1 MPEDADKAS
10 ETISETKEEVKDN
23 VDQIS
28 AKAEHLVHQTE
39 EGAEDVLR
47 YVKNSAMNAQAAFDD
62 SLDSA
67 SQAVK
72 RGTAEARFQYSRAFH
87 RAQVNSSSRMA
98 ITGHLPFTLMCLD
111 FVAFNYHALIPN
123 Q

>member
-1 MPEDADKAS
+1 MPEDAEKVDDK
-10 ETISETKEEVKDN
+10 ISEAKEEVKEN
-23 VDQIS
+23 VNQLS

-47 YVKNSAMNAQAAFDD
+47 YVKNSALSAQAAFDD

-87 RAQVNSSSRMA
+87 RAQVSW
-98 ITGHLPFTLMCLD
+98 L
-111 FVAFNYHALIPN
+111 
-123 Q
+123 

>member
-10 ETISETKEEVKDN
+10 DAFSEAKEGVQNDVEH
-23 VDQIS
+23 IS

-47 YVKNSAMNAQAAFDD
+47 YVKNSAINAQAAFDD

-87 RAQVNSSSRMA
+87 RAQVCC
-98 ITGHLPFTLMCLD
+98 H
-111 FVAFNYHALIPN
+111 
-123 Q
+123 